1 MNTNNLPHHLLQ
13 EDPAV
18 SSCWWPQRLLNLK
31 SHHFSLSISPS
42 PHSRPSRRQISFCFA
57 LTSSQVHND
66 LITRSLLILICMQR
80 PSSQLESGTGPSGL
94 CLPFQ
99 GGATPPNSVR
109 RDSPS
114 ISCDSSTWVHA
125 PLVSLCIS
133 SCSNLQGF
141 PTYLK
146 PFQLE
151 MSS

>member
-1 MNTNNLPHHLLQ
+1 MNNLPHHLLQ

-18 SSCWWPQRLLNLK
+18 SSCWWPLRLLNLK
-31 SHHFSLSISPS
+31 SHLFSLSVYLSQPPQQAFKTS
-42 PHSRPSRRQISFCFA
+42 NLLLFRSY
-57 LTSSQVHND
+57 TSSQVHND
-66 LITRSLLILICMQR
+66 LITRSLLISICIQR

-109 RDSPS
+109 RDSQS

-133 SCSNLQGF
+133 SCPNLQGF